1 VPPVAGIEIVPFG
14 DEHVEGAAW
23 LLGERHARHRSA
35 EPLLPEIGDFRPY
48 VEAARGD
55 GVAALQGGE
64 LVGYLV
70 GARAEDAHRGRHVW
84 IDRAGHAAR
93 DPKLLR
99 DLYAAAAG
107 AWVGDGHSRHYVLV
121 PAIDELAAVWFAL
134 GFGQQQ
140 AHGIR
145 ASGASGTAPSAGL
158 TVRRG
163 GVELLDAMTPL
174 AGLVWT
180 YQACSPVF
188 TGIPVPTPEELRRDW
203 EEALRDPDTA
213 YFLAERDGRAV
224 GHAFAYPLEPDLGT
238 PPGAL
243 NLAVAATLPDER
255 RTGVGIALVEYVL
268 EWAHAEGFDSVV
280 ADWRVT
286 NLLSSRFFPRRG
298 FRPTYLRL
306 YRSIP

>member
-1 VPPVAGIEIVPFG
+1 VAAIEIVPFT
-14 DEHVEGAAW
+14 DAHVDGAAW
-23 LLGERHARHRSA
+23 LLGERHARHRAA
-35 EPLLPEIGDFRPY
+35 EPLLPAIDDFRPY

-55 GVAALQGGE
+55 GVAALQAGDV
-64 LVGYLV
+64 VGYLV
-70 GARAEDAHRGRHVW
+70 GVRDEDEMRGRHVW
-84 IDRAGHAAR
+84 IDRAGHAAS
-93 DPKLLR
+93 DPRLLR
-99 DLYAAAAG
+99 DLYGAAAG
-107 AWVGDGHSRHYVLV
+107 RWVDDGHTRHYVVV

-145 ASGASGTAPSAGL
+145 ASGGSRSAAVGDL
-158 TVRRG
+158 TIRRG

-174 AGLVWT
+174 AGLIWT
-180 YQACSPVF
+180 HQSVSPVF
-188 TGIPVPTPEELRRDW
+188 AGVPVPSSEALRRDW

-224 GHAFAYPLEPDLGT
+224 GHAFTYPAEVDLGT
-238 PPGAL
+238 PPRAL
-243 NLAVAATLPDER
+243 NLAVAATLPEER
-255 RTGVGIALVEYVL
+255 RTGVGVALVEHVL
-268 EWAHAEGFDSVV
+268 DWGRAEGYDAVI